1 LPPESGGKAP
11 VTERKNMKKKETTK
25 AVLSLAV
32 LTLGLAG
39 ASQSFAGQ
47 PQKWEDVPEAVRA
60 TVLANGGKVGT
71 VDLERGKIGG
81 KAVYEAVGK
90 DKHGQE
96 VDLVITEDGK
106 LADMKYDG
114 AADKA
119 QEDAAKAK
127 AARKAFASV
136 KFNHPRDITNPY
148 LPLVSLKQDIL
159 EGKEGDKQLRIERTM
174 KPEIRKTFKVGKQTI
189 EVLVMEDREFEDG
202 KLSEVTLDYFAQ
214 SDDGTVYYLG
224 EDVDEYKNGKVV
236 GHSGAW
242 LYGKQ
247 TKVPGVLMPG
257 SPKVGDEFRSEDVPK
272 ITTEDNEVLSLA
284 ETVTVPA
291 GTYENCLKMKE
302 VLSDGAIEFK
312 YYAKGVGCVRE
323 LPEGGDVVLK
333 SHTTR

>member
-1 LPPESGGKAP
+1 MNA
-11 VTERKNMKKKETTK
+11 TMMKFTLVM
-25 AVLSLAV
+25 AVLALSLMPAQK
-32 LTLGLAG
+32 G
-39 ASQSFAGQ
+39 FAGQ
-47 PQKWEDVPEAVRA
+47 PKKWDDVPEAVRA
-60 TVLANGGKVGT
+60 TVLAHGGKVGS
-71 VDLERGKIGG
+71 VDLEGEKIGG

-90 DKHGQE
+90 DKDGKE

-106 LADMKYDG
+106 LANMKYDG

-127 AARKAFASV
+127 QAQKAFARA
-136 KFNHPRDITNPY
+136 KFSHPREITNPY
-148 LPLVSLKQDIL
+148 LPLASLKQDIL
-159 EGKEGDKQLRIERTM
+159 EGKEGSKELRIERTL
-174 KPEIRKTFKVGKQTI
+174 KPDIRKTFKVGKQTI
-189 EVLVMEDREFEDG
+189 EVLVMEDREFENG

-214 SDDGTVYYLG
+214 ADDGTVYYLG
-224 EDVDEYKNGKVV
+224 EDVDEYKDGKVV

-242 LYGKQ
+242 LYGIQ

-257 SPKVGDEFRSEDVPK
+257 NPKVGDKFRSEDVPK

-291 GTYENCLKMKE
+291 GTYQDCLKMKE
-302 VLSDGAIEFK
+302 VLSDGAIEYK

-333 SHTTR
+333 SHRTN